1 MASATREWVSRA
13 MSLFNSLDARFEL
26 AAGNGPAL
34 DVDVERLVHFARSHG
49 CELPEDYKTMLR
61 ERTEV
66 ELVVEGVGCIRFWAP
81 DGVFEMD
88 EAYEFSDSVP
98 NAVAIGDDEGGMALL
113 LMHGEAGFGLYR
125 LSLSD
130 RDPAEAVFV
139 APSLDALLRNGVG
152 VDRLFGWR
160 GKGAR

>member
-1 MASATREWVSRA
+1 
-13 MSLFNSLDARFEL
+13 MSFYNSLDARSEL
-26 AAGNGPAL
+26 AAANEPASE
-34 DVDVERLVHFARSHG
+34 VDIEKLVNFARLHG
-49 CELPEDYKTMLR
+49 CELAEDYKTMLR

-66 ELVVEGVGCIRFWAP
+66 EFVVENVGCIRFWAP

-88 EAYEFSDSVP
+88 EAYDFPGSVP

-125 LSLSD
+125 MSFSD
-130 RDPAEAVFV
+130 RDPTKAVVV

-152 VDRLFGWR
+152 LDRLFGWR
-160 GKGAR
+160 E